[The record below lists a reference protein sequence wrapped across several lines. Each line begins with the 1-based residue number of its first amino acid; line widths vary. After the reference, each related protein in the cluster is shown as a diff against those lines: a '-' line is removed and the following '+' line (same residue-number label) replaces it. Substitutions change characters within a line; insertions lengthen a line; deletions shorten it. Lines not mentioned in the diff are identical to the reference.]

1 MSETAAP
8 TRMAEATAPAIA
20 FASRPDLSWS
30 ARATGVAGIEQA
42 LARIWSEAPDTA
54 IGPDGEPHVVAR
66 TSVLNLVTVARRPE
80 LADRALDTFTALTG
94 RHPSRSILIVTVDP
108 DGPRQLWA
116 NVTARCLLPT
126 AGRAAICTETII
138 VTAGGDA
145 GSHLASIIPPLLVH
159 DLPVALWWP
168 GDVPFGR
175 HDFQQL
181 VGRAL
186 ETDRLVVDGSG
197 WSGDGMA
204 GIRRLGAI
212 LDTGP
217 IAVSDFALMRQ
228 SRWREAIASAF
239 DQPALL
245 PYLRSIRSLRV
256 TYATAPDASAGTNV
270 VRPLYHVA
278 WLASRLGWSVVRPL
292 RSEAD
297 GIWTAVMRRPRGEVA
312 VTLEPEP
319 SAALPPGSTLRMRI
333 VAERRRS
340 VLKAEVTARAEA
352 VIVRARLD
360 DRDALDRVYHAA
372 RRTDADLL
380 AEAIESGGRDP
391 VATAAIAMAAA
402 LAGPERA
409 G

>member
-8 TRMAEATAPAIA
+8 AIA
-20 FASRPDLSWS
+20 FESRPDLSWS

-54 IGPDGEPHVVAR
+54 VGPDGEPHVVAR

-80 LADRALDTFTALTG
+80 LADRALDTFMALTG

-116 NVTARCLLPT
+116 DVTARCLLPT

-197 WSGDGMA
+197 WSGDGTA
-204 GIRRLGAI
+204 GIQRLGAI
-212 LDTGP
+212 LDTRS

-228 SRWREAIASAF
+228 SRWREGIASAF

-256 TYATAPDASAGTNV
+256 TYATAADASAGTNV

-292 RSEAD
+292 ER
-297 GIWTAVMRRPRGEVA
+297 GPGGLWTAVMRRPRGEVA

-333 VAERRRS
+333 AAERRRS
-340 VLKAEVTARAEA
+340 VLQAEVTARAEA
-352 VIVRARLD
+352 VLVRARLD
-360 DRDALDRVYHAA
+360 GRDAMDRVYHAA

-402 LAGPERA
+402 LAGPEPAEKVPERA
-409 G
+409 VG

>member
-54 IGPDGEPHVVAR
+54 VGPDGEPHVVAR

-116 NVTARCLLPT
+116 DVTARCLLPT

-175 HDFQQL
+175 HDFEQL

-245 PYLRSIRSLRV
+245 PYLRSIGSLHV
-256 TYATAPDASAGTNV
+256 TYATAADASAGTNV

-278 WLASRLGWSVVRPL
+278 WLSSRLGWSVSRPL
-292 RSEAD
+292 EQ
-297 GIWTAVMRRPRGEVA
+297 GPGGLWTAVMRRPRGEVA

-340 VLKAEVTARAEA
+340 VLQAEVTARAEA
-352 VIVRARLD
+352 VIVRARLG